1 MPGVQRQGDVNSA
14 GGVAQSG
21 VSSVRVN
28 GRPIVVNGISVTPH
42 PCCGIPKCLPTQCF
56 GFVNGGGGSV
66 RVNGSRPVVKGSS
79 GLCGHNVKTASTDVI
94 IKG

>member
-42 PCCGIPKCLPTQCF
+42 PCCGRKGCPPVHCHAVTQ
-56 GFVNGGGGSV
+56 GGIASVRAGGIAVVVDGCSDTCGHPRKGGSGDV
-66 RVNGSRPVVKGSS
+66 RVG
-79 GLCGHNVKTASTDVI
+79 
-94 IKG
+94 